1 MVRHRCRGSDQHG
14 VALVSATTRL
24 VAALLALGVALL
36 AAALWLGAA
45 PLADNSAA
53 HAIIWEI
60 RFPRALTAWLV
71 GAALGLSGAALQG
84 LLRNPLADSG
94 VLGLSGFAAL
104 GAVLAFA
111 FGAAVF
117 APLWAVIFA
126 LIAAMLV
133 TTLAWA
139 ARGPATLALIGVGLS
154 SFAGGLIALVLNL
167 APNPGALADLVNWTL
182 GSVEARS
189 LNDAAL
195 VGALLAAGA
204 GLIAFAAP
212 GLRALTLGEEA
223 ASAIGADLS
232 RTRALVIVGAALCA
246 GGATA
251 VAGVIG
257 FVGIAAPH
265 LVRVLTGHDPA
276 RLLLPS
282 ALAGGS
288 LLVLAD
294 IVVRVLPT
302 DAELKLGVAAALIG
316 GPIFALIAARLVSRS
331 GE

>member
-1 MVRHRCRGSDQHG
+1 MNAS
-14 VALVSATTRL
+14 TRL
-24 VAALLALGVALL
+24 SLGLGLSGAIALIVAVWIGQTPIAFPIPNDV
-36 AAALWLGAA
+36 
-45 PLADNSAA
+45 STQ
-53 HAIIWEI
+53 AIVWEI
-60 RFPRALTAWLV
+60 RLPRALTAWCV
-71 GAALGLSGAALQG
+71 GAALGLAGAALQG

-111 FGAAVF
+111 FGVAAL
-117 APLWAVIFA
+117 APLGALMFA
-126 LIAAMLV
+126 LVAALIV
-133 TTLAWA
+133 TALGWSS
-139 ARGPATLALIGVGLS
+139 RGSATLALIGVGLS

-189 LNDAAL
+189 LEDAAL
-195 VGALLAAGA
+195 VGGFLVVGA
-204 GLIAFAAP
+204 VLIAFAAP

-223 ASAIGADLS
+223 AVAIGADLS
-232 RTRALVIVGAALCA
+232 RTRLLVVLGAAACT

-265 LVRVLTGHDPA
+265 LVRALAGHDPA

-282 ALAGGS
+282 ALAGGV
-288 LLVLAD
+288 LLVCAD
-294 IVVRVLPT
+294 IAVRLLPT
-302 DAELKLGVAAALIG
+302 DSELKLGVAAALIG
-316 GPIFALIAARLVSRS
+316 GPVFALIAAKLAERG
-331 GE
+331 GES